1 MRHFSRKPDKGSK
14 KLRAL
19 GVSFPRHLVFSF
31 DPSPR
36 AHSVEEMDRAPH
48 LPASA
53 ASSPDTDSDT
63 PPTSKLPPPA
73 ERDRRQPW
81 VQLKYFNYSPTIY
94 QGMVKSTSGKVR
106 PGDLVTVYDKN
117 GYPFGAGLFNHR
129 AKVPLR
135 VLYHGDQPFTEDD
148 FLGLIDAAIDLRLD
162 VLRLP
167 EKSDAFRVIHSDAD
181 SLSGLVVDKFGDVL
195 SIEVHSLGIHQRLP
209 RWLPHLHERLGTT
222 SEIISVEDWVAEI
235 EGIRVK
241 PPASSPPRSVKITE
255 HGLRYEVNFELGHK
269 TGFFC
274 DQRENRRR
282 LVDYLRPG
290 MQVLDLC
297 CYSGG
302 FSLAAAVLGHAA
314 EVTGVDLDEKA
325 IVQAKRNANL
335 NQCKTVKWV
344 HVDAF
349 TYARQQQQNGAQYDV
364 VVLDPPKL
372 VFSKEG
378 FREGQNKYQDLN
390 RLGISLVKPGG
401 LLVTCSCSGQVSEE
415 QFEQFVI
422 RGAHQLG
429 RRLQILERTGAGPDH
444 PVISNCFETR
454 YLKVIWARV
463 LA

>member
-1 MRHFSRKPDKGSK
+1 
-14 KLRAL
+14 
-19 GVSFPRHLVFSF
+19 
-31 DPSPR
+31 
-36 AHSVEEMDRAPH
+36 MDRAAR
-48 LPASA
+48 LPRNSASENA
-53 ASSPDTDSDT
+53 PEHDEEDHAST
-63 PPTSKLPPPA
+63 PSQIPPPA
-73 ERDRRQPW
+73 EKDRRTPW
-81 VQLKYFNYSPTIY
+81 AQLKYFNYSPTIY
-94 QGMVKSTSGKVR
+94 QGMVKATSGKVK
-106 PGDLVTVYDKN
+106 PGDLVSIYDKK
-117 GYPFGAGLFNHR
+117 GYPFGAGIFNHR

-135 VLYHGDQPFTEDD
+135 VVYHGGGEFTEDD
-148 FLGLIDAAIDLRLD
+148 FLRLIDAAIDLRLD

-167 EKSDAFRVIHSDAD
+167 EKTNAFRVIHSDAD
-181 SLSGLVVDKFGDVL
+181 SLSGLVVDKFHDVL
-195 SIEVHSLGIHQRLP
+195 SIEVHSLGMHQRLT
-209 RWLPHLHERLGTT
+209 RWLPHLHQRLGTKYELVT
-222 SEIISVEDWVAEI
+222 VEDWVAEI
-235 EGIRVK
+235 EGIR
-241 PPASSPPRSVKITE
+241 PRRPDSPPPKTVKITE

-282 LVDYLRPG
+282 LVDYLKPE
-290 MQVLDLC
+290 MKVLDLC

-302 FSLAAAVLGHAA
+302 FSLAAAVLGNAT

-335 NQCKTVKWV
+335 NQCKAVKWV

-349 TYARQQQQNGAQYDV
+349 TYARQQQQNGAEYDV
-364 VVLDPPKL
+364 VILDPPKL

-422 RGAHQLG
+422 RGAHQQG
-429 RRLQILERTGAGPDH
+429 RRLQILERTGPGGDH